1 MIDFLFTTQLF
12 LYIVWMSFESA
23 TQKGVKNNVK
33 AKKKKVTIFEV
44 TQNTCERC
52 LYFCKI
58 AGQLAQVISKI
69 NSNAILEYY
78 GIYKNDVLV
87 FCFFMAP

>member
-1 MIDFLFTTQLF
+1 
-12 LYIVWMSFESA
+12 MSFESA

-44 TQNTCERC
+44 TQNTCEK
-52 LYFCKI
+52 YFCKI